1 MNTGKNENE
10 TVTFDEVTFE
20 RSKKKK
26 ITNRSYIN
34 HWIFSS
40 NNLKIKV
47 FSVLIWEADLRLLEK
62 DALLWVDATS
72 EKGSSHVQDALPEDG
87 WVLGDSDGMQVNN
100 TVQHRVVLVL

>member
-1 MNTGKNENE
+1 M
-10 TVTFDEVTFE
+10 
-20 RSKKKK
+20 
-26 ITNRSYIN
+26 
-34 HWIFSS
+34 
-40 NNLKIKV
+40 
-47 FSVLIWEADLRLLEK
+47 LEK